1 MLSAEA
7 RVSTD
12 RPSRYLIQLC
22 RHFSR
27 TGRHLGHRPRA
38 HLGGDAQTLSAMRA
52 VAAQARV
59 DWFETEGSVSLPWGT
74 IALQAAPGV
83 LMLRVEA
90 AGEENLR
97 RLQALVAGHV
107 ERFGRRDGLRV
118 SWQRAAPVA
127 ASDGSGTAGA
137 AGTTGASAGTTA
149 GRSRRLKLLGCAAL
163 VVFVLAAHLGLGGAV
178 AANWRWTGGA
188 VGAVLAAF
196 LVKAAVLGGFAAHRG
211 RAAKR
216 R

>member
-7 RVSTD
+7 RVATD

-27 TGRHLGHRPRA
+27 RGRHLGHRPRA
-38 HLGGDAQTLSAMRA
+38 HLGDGAHTLSAMRA
-52 VAAQARV
+52 VAAQARA
-59 DWFETEGSVSLPWGT
+59 DWSATEGSVSLPWGT
-74 IALQAAPGV
+74 IALRTAPEELTV
-83 LMLRVEA
+83 RVEA

-97 RLQALVAGHV
+97 WLQTLVAGHL

-127 ASDGSGTAGA
+127 DPDGSGA
-137 AGTTGASAGTTA
+137 AATVGASAGTAA
-149 GRSRRLKLLGCAAL
+149 GLSRHLKLLGCAAL
-163 VVFVLAAHLGLGGAV
+163 VVFVLAAHLGLGGAM

-188 VGAVLAAF
+188 MGAVLAAF